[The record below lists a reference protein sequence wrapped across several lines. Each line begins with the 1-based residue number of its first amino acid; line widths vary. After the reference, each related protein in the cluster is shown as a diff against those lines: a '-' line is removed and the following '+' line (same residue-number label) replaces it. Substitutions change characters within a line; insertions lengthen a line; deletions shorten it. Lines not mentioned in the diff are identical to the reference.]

1 MMISLTAG
9 VALVVAV
16 LAPMQASAECAWVLW
31 SNHVRIDRGYR
42 STGPLRKED
51 LKEPVILEDKWVMVV
66 VVDSLAAC
74 NAALE
79 RAASHH
85 RNSGWQRS
93 FANIDS
99 SPLFKEVGL
108 TVDESRQWRCLPDTI
123 DPPGPTTK

>member
-1 MMISLTAG
+1 VRVG
-9 VALVVAV
+9 VVVKSRA
-16 LAPMQASAECAWVLW
+16 
-31 SNHVRIDRGYR
+31 DRPWIPQD
-42 STGPLRKED
+42 GPRKED

-93 FANIDS
+93 FAHIHS
-99 SPLFKEVGL
+99 SPLFKEVGP

-123 DPPGPTTK
+123 DPRGPKTK